1 VPNTDR
7 LAWYREAKLGLFLH
21 WGPYSLAGVEASW
34 PIMVPEW
41 SRLNGQPSISQ
52 ADYESLPERFEP
64 EHFDPQAWVRL
75 AREAGTRY
83 VVLTAKHHDGFCMF
97 DAPGTDYKI
106 TKTPYGRDVV
116 AELAEACARDR
127 MPFGLYYSPPDMRHP
142 GYRDTSRLAR
152 ENWFGEPDRPAWREY
167 LASMEEQLGFLL
179 TRYGHIAIL
188 WFDGLFD
195 HGKYDPERFHR
206 LIREWS
212 PETLVN
218 DRLGGIGDF
227 ATPEQGVPPAVPVR
241 PTPEMPRKHAT
252 TREFLELVRLLRIPV
267 IRSLIKHAARA
278 RERAGT
284 PLQSMP
290 TAVRPSPEQF
300 QPWEACIT
308 TNGTWGYCPSD
319 RRWKSTDALT
329 RTIMDVASKGGN
341 LLLNVGPRPDGTF
354 PEEAVERLRGIGA
367 WMRVNGEAV
376 YGSTFGRLQGAP
388 GPATGSRSALHE
400 QRRAGGGDGWRRH
413 GPEPGFR
420 SCQERLREIGHPYV
434 PRGLGEQELP
444 AGLQRD

>member
-1 VPNTDR
+1 
-7 LAWYREAKLGLFLH
+7 
-21 WGPYSLAGVEASW
+21 
-34 PIMVPEW
+34 
-41 SRLNGQPSISQ
+41 
-52 ADYESLPERFEP
+52 
-64 EHFDPQAWVRL
+64 
-75 AREAGTRY
+75 
-83 VVLTAKHHDGFCMF
+83 
-97 DAPGTDYKI
+97 
-106 TKTPYGRDVV
+106 
-116 AELAEACARDR
+116 
-127 MPFGLYYSPPDMRHP
+127 
-142 GYRDTSRLAR
+142 
-152 ENWFGEPDRPAWREY
+152 
-167 LASMEEQLGFLL
+167 
-179 TRYGHIAIL
+179 
-188 WFDGLFD
+188 
-195 HGKYDPERFHR
+195 
-206 LIREWS
+206 
-212 PETLVN
+212 
-218 DRLGGIGDF
+218 
-227 ATPEQGVPPAVPVR
+227 
-241 PTPEMPRKHAT
+241 MPRKHAT

-388 GPATGSRSALHE
+388 GIRATSKDRALYVGIASE
-400 QRRAGGGDGWRRH
+400 PPGGKVTVD
-413 GPEPGFR
+413 
-420 SCQERLREIGHPYV
+420 L
-434 PRGLGEQELP
+434 ELP
-444 AGLQRD
+444 PEEVALLGSPEAPAWEHREGALEVVLPALGPSPSPRVLRIREAMQPAG